1 MTGLRAA
8 GWRCFDRGTLRA
20 VGFVALLTVVFL
32 VTNTAVA
39 AAADGSGDDGGG
51 LLAPLNVRTAEGG
64 LLEGYQLEGRV
75 GASDPGLGMPDLV
88 GQAQVMMMSG
98 LFTLGRLL
106 VGLCCWLIGFVFRFP
121 LLTLLTGPAQHLADS
136 YQTHIVDA
144 LGLKGLMLSWAFVFG
159 LILFVRGKVGTGLG
173 QIGASLVIAALAAS
187 VLIRPDYLLGRGGPL
202 DQTHQAAI
210 EVASITTSSYFGTK
224 VSSDPCDLIHGPAQG
239 TCRSSGLWAQAVV
252 KPIQDSLTDALVVK
266 PYMLLQYG
274 RILDPKA
281 DKAAYEAHLSWIK
294 STEPKEEEPGR
305 ENPCEL
311 LDGSSRE
318 YCESA
323 TAPGVTTFDKVLRDL
338 DKAGPAGKAAAAYAK
353 EPSWDRVFA
362 ALALLIAVA
371 VITAMVVSMSLVMLG
386 AQGTDAAAA
395 GAGPVVWVLA
405 MLPGPA
411 RMLLWRW
418 VGVFVTSALVT
429 FATAMAIPLFG
440 IAANAL
446 LSDSGPDLMVE
457 RLLLLDAL
465 ALAFLVMH
473 KRVAAAATSVGQRMA
488 VRMRHMSLGGG
499 GFPRGLAM
507 GMPGGGGRGGAPLS
521 LGRAVFEARTAAR
534 TGFAPVAL
542 AMRGAHAALIGPK
555 PANRHPVARA
565 LTAALRDAGIGGG
578 TPRPTGRMQVDKRSG
593 EVLHDPRTDRPLLG
607 SRFHKHASRLRGY
620 RIVYRAGRTSYGATF
635 GLPRTVYSARKGI
648 SKFTDDART
657 QLRVA
662 ANYVGD
668 DAHAWKGV
676 GQAVGRGALKT
687 GRLARNTA
695 ISAAIYAAPSAGGR
709 TPGTRDGVSRLADPA
724 ADALGTRRSGSGP
737 GVVSRPEVRTAN
749 RNGSRPSAPG
759 SGSREA
765 AAGRGG
771 GAPGRSTRSGPAD
784 GTGSRTPSSPRSA
797 ASDPAAGQAAA
808 DRARLLAVMRAR
820 RQAARDGQGNRGTQ

>member
-1 MTGLRAA
+1 MKSRSRATGLR
-8 GWRCFDRGTLRA
+8 RFDRGTLRA
-20 VGFVALLTVVFL
+20 AGFVALLTVVFL

-39 AAADGSGDDGGG
+39 AAADGTADGGSG

-64 LLEGYQLEGRV
+64 LLEGYQLESRP
-75 GASDPGLGMPDLV
+75 AAYRPEPAMPDVV

-98 LFTLGRLL
+98 LFTLARLL

-136 YQTHIVDA
+136 YQAHIVDA
-144 LGLKGLMLSWAFVFG
+144 LGLKGLMLAWAFVFG
-159 LILFVRGKVGTGLG
+159 LILFARGKVGTGLG
-173 QIGASLVIAALAAS
+173 QIGATLVIAALAAS

-202 DQTHQAAI
+202 DQTHKAAI

-224 VSSDPCDLIHGPAQG
+224 TSSDPCDLIHGPAQS
-239 TCRSSGLWAQAVV
+239 TCESSGMWAQAVV

-274 RILDPKA
+274 RILDPKT
-281 DKAAYEAHLSWIK
+281 DKAAYEAHLKWIK
-294 STEPKEEEPGR
+294 SGEPVEEEPER

-311 LDGSSRE
+311 LDRVSRE
-318 YCESA
+318 YCESS
-323 TAPGVTTFDKVLRDL
+323 TAPRRADFNNVLKDL
-338 DKAGPAGKAAAAYAK
+338 DKAGPAGKAAASYAK

-371 VITAMVVSMSLVMLG
+371 VVTAMVVSMSLVMLG
-386 AQGTDAAAA
+386 AQGADAAAA

-405 MLPGPA
+405 MLPGPT
-411 RMLLWRW
+411 RTLLWRW
-418 VGVFVTSALVT
+418 AGVFVTSALVT

-440 IAANAL
+440 IAANVL

-465 ALAFLVMH
+465 AIAFLVMH

-488 VRMRHMSLGGG
+488 IRMRYANLGGS

-507 GMPGGGGRGGAPLS
+507 GMAGGGGRGGAPFS
-521 LGRAVFEARTAAR
+521 LGRAAFEARTAAR
-534 TGFAPVAL
+534 MGTAPFAL
-542 AMRGAHAALIGPK
+542 ALRGAHAALIGPK

-578 TPRPTGRMQVDKRSG
+578 QPRPKGQMQVDKWTG
-593 EVLHDPRTDRPLLG
+593 EVLHDPATDRPLLG

-620 RIVYRAGRTSYGATF
+620 RIAHRAGRTAYGATI
-635 GLPRTVYSARKGI
+635 GLPRTVHTAKRKA
-648 SKFTDDART
+648 SEFTDDART

-668 DAHAWKGV
+668 DAYAWKGV
-676 GQAVGRGALKT
+676 GRAVGRSAVNT
-687 GRLARNTA
+687 GRLARDTA
-695 ISAAIYAAPSAGGR
+695 ISAAIYTAPTAGGR
-709 TPGTRDGVSRLADPA
+709 TPGPHGISHPDNPA
-724 ADALGTRRSGSGP
+724 AATSGTRRP
-737 GVVSRPEVRTAN
+737 GAHAVSRPVVRTAN
-749 RNGSRPSAPG
+749 GNGNGSRIGTPGAGSQGATPG
-759 SGSREA
+759 SGSEA
-765 AAGRGG
+765 
-771 GAPGRSTRSGPAD
+771 PSRSIRSGAAS
-784 GTGSRTPSSPRSA
+784 GSGYLPSSPRSP

-808 DRARLLAVMRAR
+808 DRARLIAVMRAR
-820 RQAARDGQGNRGTQ
+820 RQAARDDQGNGGTQ